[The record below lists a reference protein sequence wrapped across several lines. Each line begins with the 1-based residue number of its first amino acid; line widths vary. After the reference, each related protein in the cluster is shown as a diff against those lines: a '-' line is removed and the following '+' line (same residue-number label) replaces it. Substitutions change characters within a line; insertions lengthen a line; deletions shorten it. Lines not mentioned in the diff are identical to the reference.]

1 VGKKSKQVL
10 EDLYDCSTVDELDSL
25 EDVISSNRLAKRL
38 AQNVKKLEFINK
50 KDPKMK
56 KPSESAN
63 KTSVYMSQIE
73 VHAKCNNCGKQMTG
87 KLLDYFYQPD
97 AKIVIPFIE
106 YTCCHCGKHGKRAV
120 NSAALSPHDFDMKYF
135 N

>member
-1 VGKKSKQVL
+1 MSKNSKRIVN
-10 EDLYDCSTVDELDSL
+10 DLYNCSTLDELEPL

-38 AQNVKKLEFINK
+38 QQNVKKLDLINK
-50 KDPKMK
+50 KESKMK
-56 KPSESAN
+56 KSSD
-63 KTSVYMSQIE
+63 SVSKASIYMSTVE
-73 VHAKCNNCGKQMTG
+73 VSAKCNNCGKQMTG

-97 AKIVIPFIE
+97 AKICIPYIE

-120 NSAALSPHDFDMKYF
+120 TAAALSPHDFDMKYF